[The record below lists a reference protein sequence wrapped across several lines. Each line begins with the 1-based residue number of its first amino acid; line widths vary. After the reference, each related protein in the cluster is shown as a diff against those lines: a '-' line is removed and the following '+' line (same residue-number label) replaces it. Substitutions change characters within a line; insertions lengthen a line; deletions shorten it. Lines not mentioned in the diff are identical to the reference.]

1 MTAISLSPTTSTRPI
16 TSTRTPARLLA
27 TAFAASLLATAGLAA
42 PAVAAGAPQPPDLF
56 PITPPTATSVS
67 GMEGVAYS
75 QITVEYDECERADG
89 RDVAFT
95 LRGIPSGDGTT
106 VSEPDGSAIRLS
118 GPAVAEGSSLDYT
131 VFGGTYRLG
140 ATAAG
145 DDGAFAGVD
154 ITIPID
160 SETTVRTSELCDTG
174 TVTDPPVQPADARP
188 DAGGDTDGDD
198 AGNDDGA
205 DAGAGGDA
213 GGDDGAGVD
222 VPVPTRIETGV
233 GPTTEQGPG
242 LAAGLGTAAL
252 LALAAGAALSRP
264 RRSAEQ

>member
-1 MTAISLSPTTSTRPI
+1 MTAISLSPTTSTRPN
-16 TSTRTPARLLA
+16 TTTRTPARLLA

-118 GPAVAEGSSLDYT
+118 GPAVTEGSSLEYT

-145 DDGAFAGVD
+145 DDGAFAGLD

-174 TVTDPPVQPADARP
+174 TVTDPPVRPADARP
-188 DAGGDTDGDD
+188 DAGGDPDGDD
-198 AGNDDGA
+198 AGS
-205 DAGAGGDA
+205 
-213 GGDDGAGVD
+213 DDGAGVD